1 LESRFKAYI
10 VWLILKGRVEEAL
23 EQLSKHYDVR
33 LPSIKVGLPKRHSSR
48 ALGCYSAE
56 SETISVRSSE
66 VMKDPSVIIH
76 EFYHHLRMDPEKKH
90 RGTERKARD
99 FSHEFIE
106 AYRSETI
113 S

>member
-1 LESRFKAYI
+1 MESRFRARI
-10 VWLILKGRVEEAL
+10 VWLILNGRAEEAL
-23 EQLSKHYDVR
+23 EQLSKHYDVS
-33 LPSIKVGLPKRHSSR
+33 LPSIKVGLPKRHSSK

-56 SETISVRSSE
+56 NETISVRSSD

-90 RGTERKARD
+90 KGTERKARD

-106 AYRSETI
+106 AYKSET